1 MLNEVRKE
9 EIGPSFGY
17 IFHKPSSLLHEIVD
31 KGDKI
36 EVAKFWQWKEMT
48 HFIQDSVEYVV
59 KEFRMLELHVY
70 WTSTYE
76 DLCYSWDTIFQH

>member
-1 MLNEVRKE
+1 LLNEVRKE

-36 EVAKFWQWKEMT
+36 EVAKF
-48 HFIQDSVEYVV
+48 
-59 KEFRMLELHVY
+59 
-70 WTSTYE
+70 
-76 DLCYSWDTIFQH
+76 

>member
-1 MLNEVRKE
+1 MYMMWILLIIWSLGVFSQTAYCFLLYNGALRGHDQLKCNLLNEVRKE

-36 EVAKFWQWKEMT
+36 EVAKF
-48 HFIQDSVEYVV
+48 
-59 KEFRMLELHVY
+59 
-70 WTSTYE
+70 
-76 DLCYSWDTIFQH
+76 